1 MTKGGDFPGTGFFRW
16 LIFLFLL
23 CVLLPDTAA
32 LCGEKKPILFGGT
45 VSGEGRYKAPSRM
58 VGKGYRL
65 WEKQVNEKGGIFGRP
80 VRVILY
86 DDKSRPERARTLY
99 KKLILEDGVDFVLSP
114 YGTPLTMAAS
124 EVTERHGYVMPAS
137 AAAGDRIW
145 ERGFSYV
152 FGMYALAGR
161 YFIGTLDMLGRQGYK
176 NVALLHDETSS
187 FNVAA
192 IKGARKWADRFRLN
206 IVLDQSFTNG
216 RKAIAG
222 IVDTLEKKRV
232 DGVILSAYPPDCH
245 EFLDLLEEN
254 QLRFPVLSMTI
265 APVMPDF
272 RERAG
277 PVGEN
282 VFGPSQWEPD
292 ERIPFPGTKAFI
304 TAFADRYNEKPAY
317 HAGSAFAACRLLEE
331 AVRETGS
338 PDHDRIR
345 DYIVSAD
352 TVTVIGR
359 FKVDHKGKQIG
370 HNPLTIQWQNGK
382 KEIVWPAKLR
392 TADPVFNQ

>member
-1 MTKGGDFPGTGFFRW
+1 MTEGGAFPGIGFFRW
-16 LIFLFLL
+16 SLLFFLF
-23 CVLLPDTAA
+23 CVFPDPAA
-32 LCGEKKPILFGGT
+32 LCGEKAPFLFGGT
-45 VSGEGRYKAPSRM
+45 VSGEGRYEVPARM
-58 VGKGYRL
+58 VKKGYRL

-86 DDKSRPERARTLY
+86 NDKSRPALARTLY
-99 KKLILEDGVDFVLSP
+99 EKLILEDDVDFVLSP

-124 EVTERHGYVMPAS
+124 EVTERHGYVMLAS
-137 AAAGDRIW
+137 AASGDRIW

-152 FGMYALAGR
+152 FGMYTLAGR
-161 YFIGTLDMLGRQGYK
+161 YFIGTLDMMARNGYQ
-176 NVALLHDETSS
+176 NVALLHDATSS
-187 FNVAA
+187 FNVDA
-192 IKGARKWADRFRLN
+192 IEGCKKWADRFKLKIACNR
-206 IVLDQSFTNG
+206 SFRNG
-216 RKAIAG
+216 SKELAG
-222 IVDTLEKKRV
+222 IIEELDGKKI
-232 DGVILSAYPPDCH
+232 DGMILSAYPPDCY
-245 EFLDLLEEN
+245 EFLDLLDQN
-254 QLRFPVLSMTI
+254 GFRPPVLCMTI

-272 RERAG
+272 GKRAG
-277 PVGEN
+277 RMAEN

-292 ERIPFPGTKAFI
+292 ERIPFPGTEKFINAFVN
-304 TAFADRYNEKPAY
+304 RYHEKPAY

-338 PDHDRIR
+338 PDNDRIR

-370 HNPLTIQWQNGK
+370 HNPLTIQWQNGR

-392 TADPVFNQ
+392 TADPVFNE